1 MSREFSMDFFPEG
14 NEAKDLLCF
23 FSFSNIGVGIAES
36 ATVGIVCEKNQD
48 AGLAPASGRD
58 VVALHHRVFPIVG
71 NGMEIQV
78 KGVAS
83 QKAVSPELL
92 MPEGKE
98 PQSCLALDRAGVLR
112 KIALLGRYIQPG
124 KQCQT
129 LIRDQRHDMALSLNG
144 PEFEGK
150 AGAQGVSGR
159 DHPRTG
165 QASGGGQMLDVE
177 LDQVRD
183 KEKKASKTGTEP
195 AGRQREGSHISNRF
209 YGGSGIL
216 RSLVVQT
223 PWQRSEAF
231 FMEDLTDSSRTET
244 DAAILEDFAD
254 LVDRVVFLSHLD
266 DSVPCGG
273 LAGSGRRPTSRRG
286 KETGMG
292 IPAEVVTEHPEGSRG
307 VAEIGGY
314 LVGGFVFDEIG
325 SQSFILPL
333 LGLRG
338 FEEKASAFC

>member
-1 MSREFSMDFFPEG
+1 M
-14 NEAKDLLCF
+14 
-23 FSFSNIGVGIAES
+23 
-36 ATVGIVCEKNQD
+36 T
-48 AGLAPASGRD
+48 
-58 VVALHHRVFPIVG
+58 
-71 NGMEIQV
+71 
-78 KGVAS
+78 
-83 QKAVSPELL
+83 
-92 MPEGKE
+92 
-98 PQSCLALDRAGVLR
+98 
-112 KIALLGRYIQPG
+112 
-124 KQCQT
+124 
-129 LIRDQRHDMALSLNG
+129 LSLNG

-159 DHPRTG
+159 DHPRSG

-254 LVDRVVFLSHLD
+254 LVDRMVSFSQLD

-273 LAGSGRRPTSRRG
+273 LAGSGRRAPARRG

-292 IPAEVVTEHPEGSRG
+292 IAAKVMTEDPEGSWRVSEFG
-307 VAEIGGY
+307 SHH
-314 LVGGFVFDEIG
+314 VGGLVFDEIG
-325 SQSFILPL
+325 SEGFILPL
-333 LGLRG
+333 LGVRG
-338 FEEKASAFC
+338 FEEKLPASC